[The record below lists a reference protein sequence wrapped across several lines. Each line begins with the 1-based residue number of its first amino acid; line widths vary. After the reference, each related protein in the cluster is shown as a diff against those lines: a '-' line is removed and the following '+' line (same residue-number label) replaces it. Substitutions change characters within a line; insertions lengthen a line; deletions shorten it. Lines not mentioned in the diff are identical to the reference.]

1 MEINMCNLALRLS
14 RDPSLGGFYRKHLTK
29 RKQAVIIAVIQ
40 YSCRGADEIRLR
52 VACSLTLN
60 LIRIMPAEGEI
71 GLLADH
77 NRCFCRP
84 GRGVFYFADKITFRR
99 MRNVSQIII
108 EKEVFVMFDTSVAIQ
123 VLPSVNSDEEVIRVV
138 DEVIAYIKSFG
149 LHTVVAPFETTVEGD
164 YDTLME
170 IVKGCQLIAVKA
182 GAPGVSTYVKI
193 AYRPEKGV
201 MTIDQKISKYQK

>member
-1 MEINMCNLALRLS
+1 
-14 RDPSLGGFYRKHLTK
+14 
-29 RKQAVIIAVIQ
+29 
-40 YSCRGADEIRLR
+40 
-52 VACSLTLN
+52 
-60 LIRIMPAEGEI
+60 
-71 GLLADH
+71 
-77 NRCFCRP
+77 
-84 GRGVFYFADKITFRR
+84 
-99 MRNVSQIII
+99 
-108 EKEVFVMFDTSVAIQ
+108 MFDTSVAIQ
-123 VLPSVNSDEEVIRVV
+123 VLPSVSGDAEVIRVV

-193 AYRPEKGV
+193 AYRPESGV